1 MESDDS
7 YTITGKPLK
16 PHEWIRIK
24 RYMTAGDDAWVKNH
38 LINYT
43 GDKRNPVPQITL
55 GDSQLAVLKRMIITW
70 GLTRKVIATNGAVS
84 EVAIPCTHE
93 EIEKLPARLSNY
105 IHEVINRLDDGDEEE
120 SDENFLPAANGH
132 LPENSE
138 TTSLFPLKP

>member
-1 MESDDS
+1 MEEDT
-7 YTITGKPLK
+7 YTITGKPLR

-24 RYMTAGDDAWVKNH
+24 RYMTAADDAWVKNH

-43 GDKRNPVPQITL
+43 GDKKNPVPQITL

-70 GLTRKVIATNGAVS
+70 GLTRSVPQPDGSSAQIP
-84 EVAIPCTHE
+84 IPCTHE

-105 IHEVINRLDDGDEEE
+105 IHEVINRLDDGEEDE
-120 SDENFLPAANGH
+120 SDEDFLPAANGH
-132 LPENSE
+132 LPETSE